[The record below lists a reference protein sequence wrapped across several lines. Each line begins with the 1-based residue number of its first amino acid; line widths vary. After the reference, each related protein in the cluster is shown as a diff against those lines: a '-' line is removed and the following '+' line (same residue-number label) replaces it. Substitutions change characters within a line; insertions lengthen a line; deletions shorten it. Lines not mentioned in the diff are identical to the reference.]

1 MSPTPGVERR
11 RMPRA
16 QLEGDVQFSTA
27 GKSFTGRFLDISPLG
42 IRFAGEPT
50 CPPGTELNLHVTL
63 PGTGRV
69 LQLGGRVAWEEPG
82 RGMGIEF
89 RDVTNAM
96 QIELLESL
104 FRALQ
109 GA

>member
-1 MSPTPGVERR
+1 MSPAPEVERR

-16 QLEGDVQFSTA
+16 QLEGKVQFSTA
-27 GKSFTGRFLDISPLG
+27 GKSFMGRFLDISPLG
-42 IRFAGEPT
+42 IKFAGEPT
-50 CPPGTELNLHVTL
+50 CPPGTDLDLRLTL

-69 LQLGGRVAWEEPG
+69 LQLEGRVAWEEPG

-96 QIELLESL
+96 QIELLEFL
-104 FRALQ
+104 YRALQ
-109 GA
+109 VP